1 MRRPLAFAFVLLV
14 LPSACLPPS
23 EQDLQT
29 AQALVE
35 MGDAF
40 NQVQQE
46 LGVLQDQIDSLK
58 WIAARQDTIIRQLAN
73 LAGVPVP
80 R

>member
-1 MRRPLAFAFVLLV
+1 MRRRSLFLVALLLV
-14 LPSACLPPS
+14 PAACLPPS

-40 NQVQQE
+40 SQIQQD
-46 LGVLQDQIDSLK
+46 LSVLQDQIDSLR
-58 WIAARQDTIIRQLAN
+58 WVAVRQDTIIRQLAN
-73 LAGVPVP
+73 LAGVVVP
-80 R
+80 P

>member
-1 MRRPLAFAFVLLV
+1 MRRRPVLLAALLL
-14 LPSACLPPS
+14 LPAACLPPS

-40 NQVQQE
+40 NQIQQE
-46 LGVLQDQIDSLK
+46 LSVLQDQIDSLK
-58 WIAARQDTIIRQLAN
+58 WVAARQDTIVRQLAN
-73 LAGVPVP
+73 LAGVSVP
-80 R
+80 P

>member
-1 MRRPLAFAFVLLV
+1 MRLAIFSALVFAA
-14 LPSACLPPS
+14 ACLPPT
-23 EQDLQT
+23 EQDLQV

-35 MGDAF
+35 MGDAMAEVRQTTGF
-40 NQVQQE
+40 LQEQV
-46 LGVLQDQIDSLK
+46 DSLR
-58 WIAARQDTIIRQLAN
+58 WVVARQDTLIRQLAN